1 MEWMLAVG
9 ADVTGPLDRVL
20 GWMAWFVSAAA
31 ILGVLIIGSRMAI
44 ALRSGNGDEHL
55 TQLATVLGACI
66 IGATAGPIVAF
77 LLSG

>member
-1 MEWMLAVG
+1 MELILAVG
-9 ADVTGPLDRVL
+9 QDVTGPLNQIL
-20 GWMAWFVSAAA
+20 GWMAWLVSVAGVF
-31 ILGVLIIGSRMAI
+31 GVLIVGTRMAM

>member
-9 ADVTGPLDRVL
+9 PEVTGELDKIL
-20 GWMAWFVSAAA
+20 GWMAWFVSAAG

-66 IGATAGPIVAF
+66 LGATAGPVVAF
-77 LLSG
+77 FLSG

>member
-9 ADVTGPLDRVL
+9 PGVTGPLDQVL
-20 GWMAWFVSAAA
+20 GWMAWLVTAAGV
-31 ILGVLIIGSRMAI
+31 LGVLLVGSRMAI

-66 IGATAGPIVAF
+66 IGATAGPLVAF
-77 LLSG
+77 FLSG

>member
-1 MEWMLAVG
+1 MEWILAVG
-9 ADVTGPLDRVL
+9 TNVTGPLDQLL
-20 GWMAWFVSAAA
+20 GWMAWLVSAAG
-31 ILGVLIIGSRMAI
+31 ILGVLIVGSRMAI

-66 IGATAGPIVAF
+66 IGATAGPIVTF